1 MALTLP
7 ILVLAGAVGVGLS
20 AIVFLRLQRRYR
32 REHFIRAYVFPRAV
46 LDGLKEAYPHL
57 DEKDVFLA
65 ARALRMFFLVHLRAQ
80 GRTVGMPSKAVDAL
94 WHAFILDTRAY
105 QAFCRHAF
113 GGFFHHLPAAR
124 MDGGRRAEEALYRTW
139 RLACLEENIR
149 PAAPTRLPLL
159 FAIDEKLQ
167 IPDGQRFSAA
177 SFVKRGR
184 DQGGSGCGGSSCSG
198 DGGSGCGGG
207 CGGS

>member
-1 MALTLP
+1 MGM
-7 ILVLAGAVGVGLS
+7 LVLAAALGVVVS
-20 AIVFLRLQRRYR
+20 AAVFLHLQRRYQ
-32 REHFIRAYVFPRAV
+32 REHHIRSYVFPRGV

-57 DEKDVFLA
+57 DEKGVFLA

-105 QAFCRHAF
+105 QAFCRRAF
-113 GGFFHHLPAAR
+113 GSFFHHLPAAR
-124 MDGGRRAEEALYRTW
+124 MDGGKKSEEALYRTW

-149 PAAPTRLPLL
+149 PEAPTRLPLL
-159 FAIDEKLQ
+159 FAIDEKLA
-167 IPDGQRFSAA
+167 IPGAHHFSAA
-177 SFVKRGR
+177 GFIRRAR
-184 DQGGSGCGGSSCSG
+184 DQGSSGCGGGGSHGCSG
-198 DGGSGCGGG
+198 DGGGCGGG